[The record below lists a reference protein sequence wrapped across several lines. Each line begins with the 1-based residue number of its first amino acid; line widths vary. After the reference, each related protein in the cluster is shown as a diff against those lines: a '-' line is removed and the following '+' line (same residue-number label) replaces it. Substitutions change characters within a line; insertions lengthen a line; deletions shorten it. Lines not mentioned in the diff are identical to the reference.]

1 MTASHFRSS
10 NLGDV
15 QRYAQV
21 EARYATVTGL
31 AHRTGMDLGVTPTG
45 RVTIS
50 GWNEWVEE
58 TADRQKVLAPAIARA
73 KEFIGPD
80 YKPTKSSH
88 TFGVNRSSH
97 GVIHERAARGA
108 PARVMVP
115 GDTVPMPDPRD
126 SFGHNRDAQT
136 RIPRVRGVS

>member
-1 MTASHFRSS
+1 MNHFKSS

-15 QRYAQV
+15 QRYSQV

-31 AHRTGMDLGVTPTG
+31 AHRTGFDLGQTPTG

-58 TADRQKVLAPAIARA
+58 NADRERFLAEPIARA
-73 KEFIGPD
+73 KRYIGPD
-80 YKPTKSSH
+80 YKPMVDNSKA
-88 TFGVNRSSH
+88 GVNRSSH

-108 PARVMVP
+108 PARVMQP
-115 GDTVPMPDPRD
+115 GDTAQLPDPRE
-126 SFGHNRDAQT
+126 SFGHT
-136 RIPRVRGVS
+136 PHMRITRVRGA